1 MFLPRAIIAPDFN
14 HQTIGNSLEDKA
26 KVQPKGSTWPQE
38 RNASCCP
45 RLRDK
50 EKQNENNLYVLLVFV
65 GFWGLLED

>member
-26 KVQPKGSTWPQE
+26 KVQPKGSTRPQE

-45 RLRDK
+45 KLRDK
-50 EKQNENNLYVLLVFV
+50 EK
-65 GFWGLLED
+65 